1 MRDFTRSEGRRVLIL
16 AGGLLALAGL
26 RLFLFPSP
34 ALDPEPAPEW
44 VRDPAVAPEGG
55 LPFEREAE
63 YRELQIE
70 RELWYEERRNRN
82 WIFHPTEGELL
93 THKGPALLFVAPIVD
108 DATEEPLAA
117 DVYVN
122 GEPVMRTDTVALLMW
137 ETEQR
142 PVTLDVMR
150 EGYHPWGMR
159 FRFRLTER
167 SQLEGEI
174 RLIPIEASETESES
188 EEVGK
193 E

>member
-1 MRDFTRSEGRRVLIL
+1 MFTRSEGRRVLIV

-26 RLFLFPSP
+26 RLFLFPIP
-34 ALDPEPAPEW
+34 GFPPPPEPAG
-44 VRDPAVAPEGG
+44 VRDPAVAPDSEAEGG

-70 RELWYEERRNRN
+70 RELWYEERRHRN

-93 THKGPALLFVAPIVD
+93 THEGLALLFVAPIVD
-108 DATEEPLAA
+108 DATGELLEA

-122 GEPVMRTDTVALLMW
+122 GDLMAHTDTVALLMW
-137 ETEQR
+137 GTEIK
-142 PVTLDVMR
+142 PVFLDVTR

-159 FRFRLTER
+159 FRFRLAER
-167 SQLEGEI
+167 SRLEGEI
-174 RLIPIEASETESES
+174 RLKR
-188 EEVGK
+188 EVGK